1 MSLGGGGTGASEFG
15 RGITKFFR
23 WCRKRWQ
30 GRVRRVTRVPDDQ
43 VLPSHPGVPRDRNYR
58 PPR

>member
-1 MSLGGGGTGASEFG
+1 MSLGGGTGASESG
-15 RGITKFFR
+15 SKITKFFR

-30 GRVRRVTRVPDDQ
+30 MRVRRVARVDGDQ
-43 VLPSHPGVPRDRNYR
+43 VLRFDPSVPRDRNYR

>member
-1 MSLGGGGTGASEFG
+1 MSLGGGGTGAGESG

-30 GRVRRVTRVPDDQ
+30 GRVRRVYRAFGDQ
-43 VLPSHPGVPRDRNYR
+43 VLPFDPDVPRDRNYR